1 MNESLFPEKP
11 GFMKHPL
18 IKPDTVE
25 QRLYQLNLAGKALEG
40 SSLVVLPT
48 GLGKTIIA
56 LFVIVSR
63 LQRFGGKALILSPTK
78 PLVEQHASFFKNV
91 MDLPEEEVLTFTG
104 SIAPAEREKL
114 WAQGKVIVSTPQV
127 IENDLLTKRIS
138 LEDVSHITFDEAHRA
153 VGNYAYTFIA
163 EKYFESAKN
172 PHVLGITASPGS
184 SDEKISEV
192 CQALHVENVSVK
204 TEKDR
209 DVRPY
214 VQEKEIEWFQVHLPS
229 EMAEIRGHLEKIFDD
244 RLGTIRGLGFSPGSG
259 KYVSKKDL
267 LLFQKKL
274 QGEIRVG
281 GDPAVFTAISVL
293 AEMVKVN
300 HAVEMV
306 ETQGLGPLRKYLEKL
321 DAEAS
326 SSSASKASK
335 RLMDDL
341 YMRKTL
347 YRVKECEVEHP
358 KLELARKLVSE
369 QLKGSPDSRVIVF
382 TNYRDTAEIVVNALS
397 GVPGIV
403 PIRFV
408 GQASRRKDKGL
419 TQKQQVEVLDKFR
432 AGEYNVLVATSVA
445 EEGLDIPS
453 TDLVLFY
460 EPIPSEIRSI
470 QRKGRTGRQHK
481 GRVIILVTKGTRD
494 EAYYWSSKSKEK
506 RMLNSMH
513 GLEALLEPKN
523 SKQSL
528 KLSDFESKAFI
539 PNYTQNKAENG
550 TKIDNRFENAN
561 ISRENKGPVQER
573 SNLAVNTS
581 GFVDSE
587 DKTIESSFFMD
598 NRNRAIDSSSFADIE
613 GKAVDVKDLTLD
625 RGSLGL
631 TIDSSDMATAGSDCN
646 RVSEE
651 INEDNCGVGK
661 EERKENRSWKES
673 EIGEEQKNKE
683 KNREERSR
691 EEKNREE
698 RSREERS
705 RKEKNREEKSKEEKN
720 REENVKER
728 QKTFVYFET
737 LSGKKKE
744 SAPEVATELSE
755 TGISPESLKMVVDY
769 REAKSGVANTL
780 DKLGVEVI
788 FTTLEIGDYVVSD
801 RLAVERKRTDDFVNS
816 LVDGKRNLFAQL
828 SNLTRVYE
836 KPVLIIEGTELFTSR
851 QINPN
856 AIYGSLVSIAIDFGV
871 SLLYS
876 RDEEETAAILKML
889 AKREQMENKREV
901 NPHGKKSTSTL
912 TEQQEYLV
920 SAIADIGPKA
930 ARNLLLHFGS
940 VEAIMKAD
948 AKELKKVK
956 LIGPKRAT
964 KIRELLETPYKG

>member
-1 MNESLFPEKP
+1 MNENLFPEKP

-78 PLVEQHASFFKNV
+78 PLVEQHATFFKKV
-91 MDLPEEEVLTFTG
+91 MALPEDEILTFTG
-104 SIAPAEREKL
+104 SIAPEEREKL
-114 WAQGKVIVSTPQV
+114 WAQGKLIVSTPQV

-138 LEDVSHITFDEAHRA
+138 LEDVTHITFDEAHRA

-192 CQALHVENVSVK
+192 CQALHIENVSVK
-204 TEKDR
+204 TETDR

-214 VQEKEIEWFQVHLPS
+214 VQEKEIEWFQVQLPS
-229 EMAEIRGHLEKIFDD
+229 EMAEIRGYLEKIFDD
-244 RLGTIRGLGFSPGSG
+244 RLVTVRDLGFSVGSG

-267 LLFQKKL
+267 LLLQKKL
-274 QGEIRVG
+274 QGEIRIG
-281 GDPAVFTAISVL
+281 GDPAVFTAMSVL

-300 HAVEMV
+300 HAVEMI
-306 ETQGLGPLRKYLEKL
+306 ETQGLEPLRKYLEKL

-326 SSSASKASK
+326 SNSASKASK

-341 YMRKTL
+341 YMRKAL

-358 KLELARKLVSE
+358 KLELTRKLVSK

-397 GVPGIV
+397 EVPGIA

-506 RMLNSMH
+506 KMLKSMH
-513 GLEALLEPKN
+513 GLEALLDPKD
-523 SKQSL
+523 SKQGL

-539 PNYTQNKAENG
+539 PDYTQSEAENEIKINNRFENE
-550 TKIDNRFENAN
+550 TKINNRFENAN
-561 ISRENKGPVQER
+561 ITQGNKGSIQES
-573 SNLAVNTS
+573 SNLAVNLS
-581 GFVDSE
+581 GFVNSRGKAVDS
-587 DKTIESSFFMD
+587 TFFAD
-598 NRNRAIDSSSFADIE
+598 NNDATVDNSSFADI
-613 GKAVDVKDLTLD
+613 GGRAADVRDLTAD
-625 RGSLGL
+625 REGL
-631 TIDSSDMATAGSDCN
+631 TVDSRDMAVGSDCN
-646 RVSEE
+646 RANEE
-651 INEDNCGVGK
+651 INEDNCGTGK
-661 EERKENRSWKES
+661 
-673 EIGEEQKNKE
+673 EQKNEE
-683 KNREERSR
+683 KSR
-691 EEKNREE
+691 EENL
-698 RSREERS
+698 
-705 RKEKNREEKSKEEKN
+705 
-720 REENVKER
+720 KER

-737 LSGKKKE
+737 LSGKKPE
-744 SAPEVATELSE
+744 SAPETAAEVSKIE
-755 TGISPESLKMVVDY
+755 INPESLKIVVDF
-769 REAKSGVANTL
+769 REAKSGVANIL

-816 LVDGKRNLFAQL
+816 LIDGKRNLFAQL
-828 SNLTRVYE
+828 SDLTRVYQ
-836 KPVLIIEGTELFTSR
+836 KPVLVIEGTELFTSR
-851 QINPN
+851 QINLN
-856 AIYGSLVSIAIDFGV
+856 AIYGSLISIAIDFGV

-889 AKREQMENKREV
+889 AKREQMGNKREV

-912 TEQQEYLV
+912 PEQQEYLV

-948 AKELKKVK
+948 AKELKKVN

-964 KIRELLETPYKG
+964 KIRELIEAPYKG

>member
-78 PLVEQHASFFKNV
+78 PLVEQHAAFFKKV
-91 MDLPEEEVLTFTG
+91 MALPEEEVLAFTG
-104 SIAPAEREKL
+104 SIAPTEREKL
-114 WAQGKVIVSTPQV
+114 WAQGKLIVSTPQV

-214 VQEKEIEWFQVHLPS
+214 VQEKEMEWLQVQLPP
-229 EMAEIRGHLEKIFDD
+229 EMAEIRGYLEKIFDD
-244 RLGTIRGLGFSPGSG
+244 RLGIIRGLGFSAGSG

-267 LLFQKKL
+267 LLLQKQL
-274 QGEIRVG
+274 QGEIRMG
-281 GDPAVFTAISVL
+281 GDPAIFTAMSVV
-293 AEMVKVN
+293 AEMMKVN

-306 ETQGLGPLRKYLEKL
+306 ETQGLETLRKYLEKL

-326 SSSASKASK
+326 SNSASKAAK

-341 YMRKTL
+341 YMRKAL

-358 KLELARKLVSE
+358 KLELARKVVSE
-369 QLKGSPDSRVIVF
+369 QLKGSPDSKVIVF
-382 TNYRDTAEIVVNALS
+382 TNYRDTAEIVANALS

-403 PIRFV
+403 PTRFV

-419 TQKQQVEVLDKFR
+419 TQKQQVEILDRFR

-481 GRVIILVTKGTRD
+481 GRVVVLVTKGTRD
-494 EAYYWSSKSKEK
+494 EAYYWSSKNKEK
-506 RMLNSMH
+506 RMLNSMQ
-513 GLEALLEPKN
+513 GLEALLDPRD
-523 SKQSL
+523 SKQGL
-528 KLSDFESKAFI
+528 KLSDFESQTFI
-539 PNYTQNKAENG
+539 SDMKEKGIENG
-550 TKIDNRFENAN
+550 NEVENGQESIDLMIGTRD
-561 ISRENKGPVQER
+561 K
-573 SNLAVNTS
+573 
-581 GFVDSE
+581 FVDSGC
-587 DKTIESSFFMD
+587 
-598 NRNRAIDSSSFADIE
+598 
-613 GKAVDVKDLTLD
+613 GKVNK
-625 RGSLGL
+625 
-631 TIDSSDMATAGSDCN
+631 
-646 RVSEE
+646 
-651 INEDNCGVGK
+651 
-661 EERKENRSWKES
+661 ERKEENNEK
-673 EIGEEQKNKE
+673 GE
-683 KNREERSR
+683 
-691 EEKNREE
+691 
-698 RSREERS
+698 
-705 RKEKNREEKSKEEKN
+705 
-720 REENVKER
+720 ER
-728 QKTFVYFET
+728 QKTLVDFET
-737 LSGKKKE
+737 LSGKE
-744 SAPEVATELSE
+744 SLYKTKMPGTGSSEIE
-755 TGISPESLKMVVDY
+755 TGIIPLRIVIDH
-769 REAKSGVANTL
+769 RETKSGVAKFL
-780 DKLGVEVI
+780 DRLGMELSFAALEV
-788 FTTLEIGDYVVSD
+788 GDYVVSD
-801 RLAVERKRTDDFVNS
+801 RLAVERKRTDDFTSS
-816 LVDGKRNLFAQL
+816 LIDGKRNLFAQL
-828 SNLTRVYE
+828 SNLARVYE
-836 KPVLIIEGTELFTSR
+836 KPVLIIEGAELFTSR

-856 AIYGSLVSIAIDFGV
+856 AIYGSLASIAVDFGV

-876 RDEEETAAILKML
+876 RDEEETAAILKIL
-889 AKREQMENKREV
+889 AKREQTENKREI
-901 NPHGKKSTSTL
+901 NPHGKKSASTL
-912 TEQQEYLV
+912 AEQQEYLI
-920 SAIADIGPKA
+920 SSISNIGPKA
-930 ARNLLLHFGS
+930 ARNLLLYFGS
-940 VEAIMKAD
+940 VEAVMKAD
-948 AKELKKVK
+948 PAELRKVK
-956 LIGPKRAT
+956 LIGPKTAAR
-964 KIRELLETPYKG
+964 IREILESPYKG

>member
-1 MNESLFPEKP
+1 MNENLFPNNP

-56 LFVIVSR
+56 LFVIASR

-78 PLVEQHASFFKNV
+78 PLVEQHAAFFKRV
-91 MDLPEEEVLTFTG
+91 MTLSEDEVLTFTG
-104 SIAPAEREKL
+104 SIAPEEREKL
-114 WAQGKVIVSTPQV
+114 WAQGKLIVSTPQV

-214 VQEKEIEWFQVHLPS
+214 VQEKEIKWVQVQLPPK
-229 EMAEIRGHLEKIFDD
+229 MAEIRGYLEKIFDD
-244 RLGTIRGLGFSPGSG
+244 RFGIIKGMGFSAGNG

-267 LLFQKKL
+267 LLLQKKL
-274 QGEIRVG
+274 QSEIRVG
-281 GDPAVFTAISVL
+281 GDPAIFTAMSIL
-293 AEMVKVN
+293 AEIMKVN
-300 HAVEMV
+300 HAIEMI
-306 ETQGLGPLRKYLEKL
+306 ETQGLETLRKCLEKL

-326 SSSASKASK
+326 SKSSTKAAK

-341 YMRKTL
+341 YMRKAL
-347 YRVKECEVEHP
+347 HMAKECEIEHP
-358 KLELARKLVSE
+358 KLDLTRKIVSE

-397 GVPGIV
+397 TVSGVV

-408 GQASRRKDKGL
+408 GQASHRKDKGL
-419 TQKQQVEVLDKFR
+419 TQKQQVEILEKFR
-432 AGEYNVLVATSVA
+432 EGEYNVLVATSVA
-445 EEGLDIPS
+445 EEGLDIPA

-481 GRVIILVTKGTRD
+481 GRVIVMVTKGTRD
-494 EAYYWSSKSKEK
+494 EAYYWSSKNKEK
-506 RMLNSMH
+506 KMLNSMR
-513 GLEALLEPKN
+513 GLEALISPSD
-523 SKQSL
+523 SKQEL
-528 KLSDFESKAFI
+528 KLSNFGSKPLI
-539 PNYTQNKAENG
+539 LDYMGNG
-550 TKIDNRFENAN
+550 TKKENKTENKFENQDLMQEN
-561 ISRENKGPVQER
+561 QELISE
-573 SNLAVNTS
+573 
-581 GFVDSE
+581 
-587 DKTIESSFFMD
+587 I
-598 NRNRAIDSSSFADIE
+598 RN
-613 GKAVDVKDLTLD
+613 LTL
-625 RGSLGL
+625 
-631 TIDSSDMATAGSDCN
+631 SS
-646 RVSEE
+646 
-651 INEDNCGVGK
+651 
-661 EERKENRSWKES
+661 RKNL
-673 EIGEEQKNKE
+673 KE
-683 KNREERSR
+683 K
-691 EEKNREE
+691 
-698 RSREERS
+698 
-705 RKEKNREEKSKEEKN
+705 
-720 REENVKER
+720 
-728 QKTFVYFET
+728 QKTLVDFGT
-737 LSGKKKE
+737 LSGKKSE
-744 SAPEVATELSE
+744 SNLEPAAEMSGIKTSE
-755 TGISPESLKMVVDY
+755 IETKPESLKIVVDY
-769 REAKSGVANTL
+769 RETKSGVANIL
-780 DKLGVEVI
+780 EKLGMAI
-788 FTTLEIGDYVVSD
+788 FFATLEIGDYVVSD

-816 LVDGKRNLFAQL
+816 LIDGKRNLFAQL
-828 SNLTRVYE
+828 SDLTRVYE

-856 AIYGSLVSIAIDFGV
+856 AIYGSLISIAIDFGV
-871 SLLYS
+871 SILYS

-901 NPHGKKSTSTL
+901 NPHGKKSTNTL
-912 TEQQEYLV
+912 TEQQEYLI
-920 SAIADIGPKA
+920 SSIADIGPKA

-940 VEAIMKAD
+940 AEAVMKAD
-948 AKELKKVK
+948 VNELKKVK

-964 KIRELLETPYKG
+964 KIREILEAPYKA